1 MTTAVA
7 FSITPS
13 GAAIIHCPA
22 ELEPPLTTKPK
33 FDAEFLERRMR
44 QHRELQ
50 DRMARELEQEIIR
63 EVRGERTI

>member
-7 FSITPS
+7 FSMMPS

-22 ELEPPLTTKPK
+22 ELDPPLTTKPK
-33 FDAEFLERRMR
+33 FDAAFIERRMQ

-50 DRMARELEQEIIR
+50 ERMVLELEYDIIR
-63 EVRGERTI
+63 EVLSQEGL